1 MAMSRS
7 IYLDNA
13 TTTRPSQQAISKLIP
28 FLSENWGVPSQPHQV
43 GQRVMP
49 AIEEAYRSVYA
60 LIGASE
66 KDTVVIT
73 SSGTEAVNHVIQSV
87 YYDVTRS
94 TGKNHY
100 VTAAIDEAPS
110 ILAVGRL
117 EQMGCVGKMA
127 AVSTGGYVTAQ
138 AIADAITPRT
148 ALISLSWAN
157 GLTGVINPVSEIA
170 ALCQERGILLHLDA
184 THVLGK
190 LYYNLEEVGASFIT
204 FNGDNLHAP
213 KGTGG
218 LWIKEGVRLSPM
230 LLGGAQQAGYRAGD
244 LNVPGLVSLGVACRE
259 ALESRD
265 LMCTETARLRARLE
279 AGIKKGFRDAIIFY
293 RDEKRLPNCTTIGFP
308 GIANEALLYALDRQ
322 QVYATMGGGTF
333 QQIGLVLEA
342 SGVNSTLAHSSLSFC
357 LARTTYEEEVEEAI
371 AVIVETAQKLRKLS
385 EHITLT

>member
-1 MAMSRS
+1 MSRS

-13 TTTRPSQQAISKLIP
+13 TTTRPSAQAISKLIP

-43 GQRVMP
+43 GQRVML
-49 AIEEAYRSVYA
+49 AVEEAYRSIYA
-60 LIGASE
+60 LLGASE
-66 KDTVVIT
+66 RDTVIMT

-148 ALISLSWAN
+148 ALVSLSWAN

-230 LLGGAQQAGYRAGD
+230 LLGGAQQGGYRAGD

-265 LMCTETARLRARLE
+265 LVCTEIARLRSRLE
-279 AGIKKGFRDAIIFY
+279 TGIKKGFRDAIISIVT
-293 RDEKRLPNCTTIGFP
+293 KNVFP
-308 GIANEALLYALDRQ
+308 TVRQ
-322 QVYATMGGGTF
+322 
-333 QQIGLVLEA
+333 
-342 SGVNSTLAHSSLSFC
+342 
-357 LARTTYEEEVEEAI
+357 
-371 AVIVETAQKLRKLS
+371 
-385 EHITLT
+385 